1 MRNMKRK
8 LFALLL
14 TICLFLSGLPHYEVF
29 ADTTEQEEEETPEI
43 VKVDLG
49 ITDFALAVG
58 HEKEIIIP
66 DYEYEGAILEKRVKW
81 TFSKGAKAKLELTEE
96 GKIRALGKGKVS
108 LKVKVDYYKDETLI
122 AQGSKFFYV
131 YATRPNISV
140 TDYSYNMYE
149 KKTVNIPL
157 EGCYSLSKVEFKSSS
172 KKLNVKQKGLSL
184 DVTPSKAGKYSVDVT
199 VDEVEFKLNFEVY
212 NLYFKKAPNTIA
224 DASSKNWVNGR
235 SMICM
240 KKNDR
245 ASLEA
250 YGFDKDSKL
259 KWTSSN
265 PKAVYVSQTGKIRAK
280 AIGQSVI
287 TVTGKVNGNPMSI
300 TYAVGVANSLE
311 LKAIRYGYK
320 HWQSTYSQ
328 AKRMKANYYD
338 CSSFVWRSYMNAG
351 FNIGNVKNNY
361 APCAAAEALWC
372 VQNNYMLYS
381 GSVEV
386 SKLLPGDIIFWTG
399 SKNGRYKGIYHV
411 DLYIGNNTKL
421 TVPRERYLG
430 ATISNCMVARIS
442 GVKPTSFKAAKG
454 NIDGKSGVKLTWK
467 GVYGA
472 SGYQIVRCNRK
483 TGKYTTIAKVK
494 DTNYFDL
501 KCKKNNTYAYKVRP
515 YFKNGGKSYYGKYSQ
530 AINVKY

>member
-1 MRNMKRK
+1 MGIRRK
-8 LFALLL
+8 NLIMLVL
-14 TICLFLSGLPHYEVF
+14 TVCLMFTSIPQYTVM
-29 ADTTEQEEEETPEI
+29 AASTEQEEEEPVVE
-43 VKVDLG
+43 KVDLG
-49 ITDFALAVG
+49 LSDFVLAVG
-58 HEKEIIIP
+58 HEKEIVLP
-66 DYEYEGAILEKRVKW
+66 EYELEGVQLEKRVKW
-81 TFSKGAKAKLELTEE
+81 TLSKTAMKKFELTEDGNILAKE
-96 GKIRALGKGKVS
+96 KGKV
-108 LKVKVDYYKDETLI
+108 KVKVECGYYNGETLI
-122 AQGSKFFYV
+122 AEGAKSFYI
-131 YATRPNISV
+131 YV
-140 TDYSYNMYE
+140 TDPKIQILDYCFNKYE
-149 KKTVNIPL
+149 QSQLVIPL
-157 EGCYSLSKVEFKSSS
+157 EGCSKFSNINYKSSS
-172 KKLNVKQKGLSL
+172 KNLSVISKDNSL
-184 DVTPSKAGKYSVDVT
+184 YVTPSKAGKYKVDVT
-199 VDEVEFKLNFEVY
+199 IDEVDFHLTFEVY
-212 NLYFKKAPNTIA
+212 NLYFKRASYTIA
-224 DASSKNWVNGR
+224 DASSKKWVSGR
-235 SMICM
+235 SMICL

-250 YGFDKDSKL
+250 YGFDKGSKL

-381 GSVEV
+381 GTVEV

-515 YFKNGGKSYYGKYSQ
+515 YFKNDGKSYYGKYSQ